1 METKNLQPLEANAI
15 NNLINPETGEIARI
29 AYLPGRPRQYRFD
42 ASRGLFNLKGETPIT
57 KPKESLTLIPIAF
70 RIFRDS
76 ILGQSTKRWAELFFL
91 NQGNQV
97 CNLLLH
103 GYSVDNL
110 MDLNEEIFYEQVN
123 LCQIEL
129 TINPVERTSKVPEA
143 KNSRFFIAE
152 FSFKRLS
159 AEAIATQ
166 ESVFKGMPLWRGD
179 TLTGDAELIL
189 SYNFNPPVEACPQLP
204 VAEPA
209 TALPAAA

>member
-129 TINPVERTSKVPEA
+129 TITPVERTSKVPEA
-143 KNSRFFIAE
+143 NNSRFFIAE

-189 SYNFNPPVEACPQLP
+189 SYNFNPPVEACPQLT
-204 VAEPA
+204 VAEPT

>member
-1 METKNLQPLEANAI
+1 MKTATLLPLNATGI
-15 NNLINPETGEIARI
+15 AQLINAETAEVAPI

-42 ASRGLFNLKGETPIT
+42 ASRGMFNLKGETPIT
-57 KPKESLTLIPIAF
+57 KPKESLTLIPVAF

-110 MDLNEEIFYEQVN
+110 MGLNEEIFYDQVN

-129 TINPVERTSKVPEA
+129 TITPAERTSKAPEA
-143 KNSRFFIAE
+143 KNSQ
-152 FSFKRLS
+152 KHLH
-159 AEAIATQ
+159 Q
-166 ESVFKGMPLWRGD
+166 
-179 TLTGDAELIL
+179 
-189 SYNFNPPVEACPQLP
+189 CHQL
-204 VAEPA
+204 
-209 TALPAAA
+209 LQR

>member
-1 METKNLQPLEANAI
+1 METKTLLPLNSKGIA
-15 NNLINPETGEIARI
+15 NLINTETAEIAPI

-42 ASRGLFNLKGETPIT
+42 ANRGMFNLKGETPIT

-76 ILGQSTKRWAELFFL
+76 ILGQSTKRWAEFFFL

-129 TINPVERTSKVPEA
+129 TITPAERTSKAPEA
-143 KNSRFFIAE
+143 NNSRFFIAE

-166 ESVFKGMPLWRGD
+166 ESVFKGMPLWRED
-179 TLTGDAELIL
+179 TLTGDAEPIL
-189 SYNFNPPVEACPQLP
+189 SYNFNPPVEVCNQVGTAETP
-204 VAEPA
+204 VS
-209 TALPAAA
+209 LSSAA

>member
-1 METKNLQPLEANAI
+1 MQTATLLPLNATGIAQLLNAETAELAP
-15 NNLINPETGEIARI
+15 I

-42 ASRGLFNLKGETPIT
+42 ASRGMFNLKGETPIT

-91 NQGNQV
+91 NQGN
-97 CNLLLH
+97 LLLH

-110 MDLNEEIFYEQVN
+110 MGLNEEIFYDQVN

-129 TINPVERTSKVPEA
+129 TITPAERTSKAPEA
-143 KNSRFFIAE
+143 NNSRFFIAE

-166 ESVFKGMPLWRGD
+166 ESVFKGMPLWRED
-179 TLTGDAELIL
+179 TLTGDAEPIL
-189 SYNFNPPVEACPQLP
+189 SYNYNPPLESCPQ
-204 VAEPA
+204 VSAAEPA
-209 TALPAAA
+209 TGLPATA

>member
-1 METKNLQPLEANAI
+1 MKTATLLPLNATGI
-15 NNLINPETGEIARI
+15 AQLINAETAEVAPI

-42 ASRGLFNLKGETPIT
+42 ASRGMFNLKGETPIT
-57 KPKESLTLIPIAF
+57 KPKESLTLIPVAF

-76 ILGQSTKRWAELFFL
+76 ILGQSTKRWAEFFFL

-110 MDLNEEIFYEQVN
+110 MDLNEEIFYEKVN

-129 TINPVERTSKVPEA
+129 TITPAERTSKAPEA
-143 KNSRFFIAE
+143 NNSRFFIAE

-159 AEAIATQ
+159 PEAIATQ
-166 ESVFKGMPLWRGD
+166 ASVFKGMPLWRED
-179 TLTGDAELIL
+179 TLTGDAEPIL
-189 SYNFNPPVEACPQLP
+189 SYNYNPPVESCPQ
-204 VAEPA
+204 VTAAEPA
-209 TALPAAA
+209 TELPAAA

>member
-1 METKNLQPLEANAI
+1 METATLLPLSAAGI
-15 NNLINPETGEIARI
+15 PQLTNPETGEVASI
-29 AYLPGRPRQYRFD
+29 AYLSGRPRQYRFD

-129 TINPVERTSKVPEA
+129 TITPVERTSKVPEA
-143 KNSRFFIAE
+143 NNSRFFIAE

-159 AEAIATQ
+159 AAAIAVQ
-166 ESVFKGMPLWRGD
+166 ESVFNDMPLWRGD

>member
-1 METKNLQPLEANAI
+1 METATLLPLSAAGIPQLTNS
-15 NNLINPETGEIARI
+15 ETGEVASI

-42 ASRGLFNLKGETPIT
+42 ANRGLFNLKGETPIT
-57 KPKESLTLIPIAF
+57 KPKESLTVIPIAF

-129 TINPVERTSKVPEA
+129 TITPVERTSKAPEA

-152 FSFKRLS
+152 FSFKRLN
-159 AEAIATQ
+159 AEAIAVQ
-166 ESVFKGMPLWRGD
+166 ESVFKDMPLWRGD

-204 VAEPA
+204 VAEPT